1 MVSPAL
7 LGMSEPEILS
17 APPSEVPALHITA
30 GTRVRLVHPWMM
42 DSAAFDGMRVGVIH
56 LPFHRQFPWSASRWR
71 FVMRRLQEVTEAIFV
86 GDMNELGPVLSQSVS
101 VESVATLNP
110 GYRDAL
116 PALCARLHESVR
128 RFPNPVKACRSFSA
142 FWSICTQG
150 SEDAPRRAW
159 HR

>member
-1 MVSPAL
+1 L
-7 LGMSEPEILS
+7 
-17 APPSEVPALHITA
+17 
-30 GTRVRLVHPWMM
+30 
-42 DSAAFDGMRVGVIH
+42 
-56 LPFHRQFPWSASRWR
+56 
-71 FVMRRLQEVTEAIFV
+71 FV
-86 GDMNELGPVLSQSVS
+86 GDLNELGPLLNQSVS

-116 PALCARLHESVR
+116 LTLCTQFPEPVR
-128 RFPNPVKACRSFSA
+128 RFPNPDKACRSFSA